1 MSELYRLL
9 KPVTDELHKL
19 GNDLAEKLPTLL
31 ARLNGKLD
39 EEEKRLLAW
48 VTTHLAASDPIV
60 DQPTAQTPDEL
71 AEQTTG
77 ESDQTSDETGQSPAE
92 QVASPTNEPATD
104 ATTVDGAQ
112 GATTVGDGGDPNPVD
127 AGQHIS

>member
-77 ESDQTSDETGQSPAE
+77 ESDQTPAE
-92 QVASPTNEPATD
+92 QVASPTSEPATD